1 MTLIAAIHMTLN
13 EISENPSDWNKSF
26 TTWVEDGTPTD
37 LNIYGNKQPDK
48 VSYSVFNGMLK
59 LVISKDELIDEI
71 EFNQIADNTIL
82 KVYIRHSANSVTWN
96 HQFQVPKSLS
106 ASIWR
111 KSNYNPFESILGK
124 YEYEEL
130 KFYEKNCVKGLDNDE
145 FIKVFKSETGQLKH
159 ICLIERENSKSIFLQ

>member
-37 LNIYGNKQPDK
+37 LNIYGNKQP
-48 VSYSVFNGMLK
+48 VFNGMLK

-82 KVYIRHSANSVTWN
+82 KVYIRHSANSVT
-96 HQFQVPKSLS
+96 
-106 ASIWR
+106 
-111 KSNYNPFESILGK
+111 
-124 YEYEEL
+124 
-130 KFYEKNCVKGLDNDE
+130 
-145 FIKVFKSETGQLKH
+145 
-159 ICLIERENSKSIFLQ
+159 

>member
-82 KVYIRHSANSVTWN
+82 KVYIRHSANSVT
-96 HQFQVPKSLS
+96 
-106 ASIWR
+106 
-111 KSNYNPFESILGK
+111 
-124 YEYEEL
+124 
-130 KFYEKNCVKGLDNDE
+130 
-145 FIKVFKSETGQLKH
+145 
-159 ICLIERENSKSIFLQ
+159 